1 MATLFPDSRGGD
13 LRSPLDLT
21 MLLLL
26 EERLHDFSRQLSD
39 RIKEQ
44 RGQLA
49 TELLPSVAGN
59 KLAHFGAEA
68 MLAQDADADTSVV
81 ADRQDRSD
89 YPSAR
94 EWADDALSSLSR
106 AQHELQ
112 AVQEALK
119 RIREGLYG
127 WCKQCGEAIGRDR
140 LLAQPYVC
148 LCDACQGKT
157 RRSHGAHNPV
167 H

>member
-1 MATLFPDSRGGD
+1 MATLFPDSRKKEV
-13 LRSPLDLT
+13 RSPLDLT

-26 EERLHDFSRQLSD
+26 EERLQNFSRQLAD

-68 MLAQDADADTSVV
+68 TIV
-81 ADRQDRSD
+81 ADSSTVD
-89 YPSAR
+89 
-94 EWADDALSSLSR
+94 ETGGDATLSRLSR
-106 AQHELQ
+106 AQSELS

-127 WCKQCGEAIGRDR
+127 WCKQCGEPIGRDR

-148 LCDACQGKT
+148 VCDPCQGKA
-157 RRSHGAHNPV
+157 RRGNNPV

>member
-1 MATLFPDSRGGD
+1 MATLFPDSRAGGV
-13 LRSPLDLT
+13 RSPLDLT

-26 EERLHDFSRQLSD
+26 EERLHDFSRQLAD

-59 KLAHFGAEA
+59 KLAHFSAEA
-68 MLAQDADADTSVV
+68 MLASATSVL
-81 ADRQDRSD
+81 DE
-89 YPSAR
+89 PSGD
-94 EWADDALSSLSR
+94 EALSRLSR
-106 AQHELQ
+106 AQNELS

-127 WCKQCGEAIGRDR
+127 WCKQCGEPIGRDR

-148 LCDACQGKT
+148 VCDACQGKP
-157 RRSHGAHNPV
+157 RRSGNPV

>member
-26 EERLHDFSRQLSD
+26 EERLHDFSRQLSV

-68 MLAQDADADTSVV
+68 ILAQEDSDTAV
-81 ADRQDRSD
+81 AEDRRGT
-89 YPSAR
+89 
-94 EWADDALSSLSR
+94 EWADEALSSLSR

-127 WCKQCGEAIGRDR
+127 WCKQCGEPIGRDR

-157 RRSHGAHNPV
+157 RRSHGLNPV

>member
-1 MATLFPDSRGGD
+1 MATLFPDSRVGNV
-13 LRSPLDLT
+13 RSPLDLT
-21 MLLLL
+21 MLMLL
-26 EERLHDFSRQLSD
+26 EERLHDFSRQLAD

-68 MLAQDADADTSVV
+68 MMAMPGSMLDE
-81 ADRQDRSD
+81 SD
-89 YPSAR
+89 GN
-94 EWADDALSSLSR
+94 EALSRLSR
-106 AQHELQ
+106 AQSELS
-112 AVQEALK
+112 AVQDALK

-127 WCKQCGEAIGRDR
+127 WCKQCGEPIGRDR

-148 LCDACQGKT
+148 VCDACQGKS
-157 RRSHGAHNPV
+157 RRGGSPV

>member
-1 MATLFPDSRGGD
+1 MATLFPDSRVGNV
-13 LRSPLDLT
+13 RSPLDLT
-21 MLLLL
+21 MLMLL
-26 EERLHDFSRQLSD
+26 EERLHDFSRQLAD

-68 MLAQDADADTSVV
+68 MMAMPTATLDE
-81 ADRQDRSD
+81 SD
-89 YPSAR
+89 GN
-94 EWADDALSSLSR
+94 EALSRLSR
-106 AQHELQ
+106 AQSELS
-112 AVQEALK
+112 AVQDALK

-127 WCKQCGEAIGRDR
+127 WCKQCGDPIGRDR

-148 LCDACQGKT
+148 MCDTCQGKS
-157 RRSHGAHNPV
+157 RRSASPV

>member
-1 MATLFPDSRGGD
+1 MMATLFPDSRAGGV
-13 LRSPLDLT
+13 RSPLDLT

-26 EERLHDFSRQLSD
+26 EERLHDFSRQLAD

-68 MLAQDADADTSVV
+68 MLASATSVL
-81 ADRQDRSD
+81 DE
-89 YPSAR
+89 PSAD
-94 EWADDALSSLSR
+94 EALSRLSR
-106 AQHELQ
+106 AQNELS

-127 WCKQCGEAIGRDR
+127 WCKQCGEPIGRDR

-148 LCDACQGKT
+148 VCDPCQGKT
-157 RRSHGAHNPV
+157 RRSGNPV

>member
-1 MATLFPDSRGGD
+1 MATLFPDSRAGAV
-13 LRSPLDLT
+13 RSPLDLT
-21 MLLLL
+21 MLVLL
-26 EERLHDFSRQLSD
+26 EERLHDFSRQLTE

-59 KLAHFGAEA
+59 KLAHFGGESGINLNESDTAVLEERHASEA
-68 MLAQDADADTSVV
+68 GGDA
-81 ADRQDRSD
+81 
-89 YPSAR
+89 
-94 EWADDALSSLSR
+94 ALSSLSR
-106 AQHELQ
+106 AQSELR
-112 AVQEALK
+112 AVLEALS

-127 WCKQCGEAIGRDR
+127 WCKQCGEPIGRDR

-148 LCDACQGKT
+148 LCDACQGKP
-157 RRSHGAHNPV
+157 RRGHGAALNPV

>member
-1 MATLFPDSRGGD
+1 MATLFPDSLGGD

-68 MLAQDADADTSVV
+68 ILARVDSDIAV
-81 ADRQDRSD
+81 AEDRRDND
-89 YPSAR
+89 
-94 EWADDALSSLSR
+94 WANDALSSLSR

-127 WCKQCGEAIGRDR
+127 WCKQCGEPIARDR
-140 LLAQPYVC
+140 LLALPYVC
-148 LCDACQGKT
+148 LCDVCQGKT
-157 RRSHGAHNPV
+157 RRSHGVLSPV